1 MPNTKQAKKRM
12 KTDDDRR
19 MRNKTVRSAMRTAVK
34 NVLQSEN
41 ADEAKAAMPTAMKRV
56 DKAAKKNIIHDNA
69 AARKKSQLQPTSTAC
84 RAELR
89 LRRSPPSRSRRP
101 TAHGP
106 LPDRRERRIQVA
118 PPRGGAL
125 QQGRCL
131 RFRP

>member
-56 DKAAKKNIIHDNA
+56 DKPAKKNIIHDIA
-69 AARKKSQLQPTSTAC
+69 AARKKSQLQ
-84 RAELR
+84 
-89 LRRSPPSRSRRP
+89 
-101 TAHGP
+101 AHVDS
-106 LPDRRERRIQVA
+106 LSS
-118 PPRGGAL
+118 
-125 QQGRCL
+125 
-131 RFRP
+131 